1 MKKNKT
7 KKILWITA
15 VFFTFIA
22 LILIINESYALLQTI
37 SSGSTEV
44 KTGSW
49 TIKINEKNISN
60 GITETFTL
68 DNVIYDESNENIENG
83 YIAPGKSGYFDI
95 VLDPSGTD
103 VAISYEINVRL
114 DECAYPNNI
123 KLSVENTST
132 DGGVEVI
139 GNTFKGLIS
148 LNDIKNNKT
157 ITLKLTLIWENNE
170 EFNESDTNLGTIE
183 ANKLKIPITITL
195 NQYQE

>member
-7 KKILWITA
+7 KKILWVTA
-15 VFFTFIA
+15 VFFAFIA

-37 SSGSTEV
+37 SSGSAEV

-49 TIKINEKNISN
+49 TIKLNEKNISN

-68 DNVIYDESNENIENG
+68 NNMIYDESNENIENG

-103 VAISYEINVRL
+103 VAISYETNVRL

-170 EFNESDTNLGTIE
+170 EFNESDTKLGTIE

-195 NQYQE
+195 NQYQG

>member
-7 KKILWITA
+7 KKILWVTA
-15 VFFTFIA
+15 VFFAFIA

-37 SSGSTEV
+37 SSGNAEV

-49 TIKINEKNISN
+49 TIKLNEKNISN

-68 DNVIYDESNENIENG
+68 NNIIYDESNENIENG

-114 DECAYPNNI
+114 DECAYPDNI

-132 DGGVEVI
+132 DGEVEVI

-148 LNDIKNNKT
+148 LNDIKSNKT
-157 ITLKLTLIWENNE
+157 ITLKLTLVWENNE

-195 NQYQE
+195 NQYQG

>member
-7 KKILWITA
+7 KKILWVTA
-15 VFFTFIA
+15 VFFAFIA

-37 SSGSTEV
+37 SSGNAEV

-49 TIKINEKNISN
+49 TIKLNEKNISN

-68 DNVIYDESNENIENG
+68 NNIIYDESNENIENG

-114 DECAYPNNI
+114 DECAYPDNI

-132 DGGVEVI
+132 DGEVEVI

-148 LNDIKNNKT
+148 LNDIKSNKT

-195 NQYQE
+195 NQYQG

>member
-37 SSGSTEV
+37 SSGSAEV

-68 DNVIYDESNENIENG
+68 NNVIYDESNENIENKKYPKLFFRYSSCYLSIFICRESTKCSCKSLFASIDNKKGCHIEKNLQETDKIFYIVANVCQLHRLHG
-83 YIAPGKSGYFDI
+83 Y
-95 VLDPSGTD
+95 
-103 VAISYEINVRL
+103 
-114 DECAYPNNI
+114 
-123 KLSVENTST
+123 
-132 DGGVEVI
+132 
-139 GNTFKGLIS
+139 
-148 LNDIKNNKT
+148 
-157 ITLKLTLIWENNE
+157 
-170 EFNESDTNLGTIE
+170 
-183 ANKLKIPITITL
+183 
-195 NQYQE
+195 

>member
-7 KKILWITA
+7 KKILWVTA
-15 VFFTFIA
+15 VFFAFIA

-37 SSGSTEV
+37 SSGSAEV

-49 TIKINEKNISN
+49 TIKLNEKNISN

-68 DNVIYDESNENIENG
+68 NDIIYDESNENIENG

-114 DECAYPNNI
+114 DECVYPNNI

-148 LNDIKNNKT
+148 LNDIKSNKK

-195 NQYQE
+195 NQYQG

>member
-37 SSGSTEV
+37 SSGSAEV

-49 TIKINEKNISN
+49 TIKLNEKNISN

-68 DNVIYDESNENIENG
+68 NNIIYDESNENIENG

-114 DECAYPNNI
+114 DECAYPDNI

-132 DGGVEVI
+132 DGEVEVI

-148 LNDIKNNKT
+148 LNDIKSNKT

-195 NQYQE
+195 NQYQG

>member
-7 KKILWITA
+7 KKILWVTA
-15 VFFTFIA
+15 VFFAFIA

-37 SSGSTEV
+37 SLGSAEV

-49 TIKINEKNISN
+49 TIKLNEKNISN

-68 DNVIYDESNENIENG
+68 NNMIYDESNENIENG

-170 EFNESDTNLGTIE
+170 EFNESDTKLGTIE

-195 NQYQE
+195 NQYQG

>member
-37 SSGSTEV
+37 SSGSAEV

-68 DNVIYDESNENIENG
+68 NNVIYDESNENIENG

-103 VAISYEINVRL
+103 VAISYEINVTL

>member
-15 VFFTFIA
+15 IFFAFIA
-22 LILIINESYALLQTI
+22 SAYIINESYALLQTI
-37 SSGSTEV
+37 SSGNAEA

-49 TIKINEKNISN
+49 TIKLNEKNISN
-60 GITETFTL
+60 GVTESFTL
-68 DNVIYDESNENIENG
+68 NNIIYDESDENIENG

-114 DECAYPNNI
+114 DECAYPDNI

-148 LNDIKNNKT
+148 LNDIKSNKT

-183 ANKLKIPITITL
+183 ANKLKIPITVTL
-195 NQYQE
+195 NQYQG

>member
-7 KKILWITA
+7 KKLLWITA

-37 SSGSTEV
+37 SSGSAEP

-68 DNVIYDESNENIENG
+68 NNVIYDESNENIENG

>member
-7 KKILWITA
+7 KKILWVTA
-15 VFFTFIA
+15 VFFAFIA

-37 SSGSTEV
+37 SSGSAEV

-49 TIKINEKNISN
+49 TIKLNEKNISN

-68 DNVIYDESNENIENG
+68 NNIIYDESNENIETG

-103 VAISYEINVRL
+103 VAKSYEINVRL

-157 ITLKLTLIWENNE
+157 ITLKLTLLWENND
-170 EFNESDTNLGTIE
+170 EFNESDTKLGTIE

-195 NQYQE
+195 NQYQG

>member
-1 MKKNKT
+1 MVEQIIEVGTSELLGKYKVHIGDKMYTTQDVELKDSIAANANVVCKVGKFLDVEVLGVEGNYFNVKYENYT
-7 KKILWITA
+7 GYVKGDNLVSYYTNPEYVEKCRLQKILNK
-15 VFFTFIA
+15 
-22 LILIINESYALLQTI
+22 L
-37 SSGSTEV
+37 
-44 KTGSW
+44 
-49 TIKINEKNISN
+49 
-60 GITETFTL
+60 
-68 DNVIYDESNENIENG
+68 
-83 YIAPGKSGYFDI
+83 
-95 VLDPSGTD
+95 
-103 VAISYEINVRL
+103 SYEINVRL

>member
-7 KKILWITA
+7 KKILWVTA
-15 VFFTFIA
+15 VFFAFIA

-37 SSGSTEV
+37 SSGNAEV

-49 TIKINEKNISN
+49 TIKLNEKNISN

-68 DNVIYDESNENIENG
+68 NNIIYDESNENIENG

-114 DECAYPNNI
+114 DECAYPDNI

-132 DGGVEVI
+132 DGEVEVI

-148 LNDIKNNKT
+148 LNDIKSNKT

-183 ANKLKIPITITL
+183 SNKLKIPITITL
-195 NQYQE
+195 NQYQG

>member
-7 KKILWITA
+7 KKILWVTA
-15 VFFTFIA
+15 VFFAFIA
-22 LILIINESYALLQTI
+22 VFYIVNESYALLQTI
-37 SSGSTEV
+37 ASGNAETN
-44 KTGSW
+44 TGSW
-49 TIKINEKNISN
+49 TIKLNEKNISN

-68 DNVIYDESNENIENG
+68 NNIIYDETDENIENG

-114 DECAYPNNI
+114 DECDYPDNI
-123 KLSVENTST
+123 KISVENSST
-132 DGGVEVI
+132 DGEVEQD

-148 LNDIKNNKT
+148 LNDIKSNKT

-170 EFNESDTNLGTIE
+170 EFNGSDTNLGIVE
-183 ANKLKIPITITL
+183 ANKLKIPITVTL
-195 NQYQE
+195 NQYQG

>member
-7 KKILWITA
+7 KKILWVTA
-15 VFFTFIA
+15 VFFAFIA

-37 SSGSTEV
+37 SSGSAEV

-49 TIKINEKNISN
+49 TIKLNEKNISN

-68 DNVIYDESNENIENG
+68 NNMIYDESNENIENG

-114 DECAYPNNI
+114 DECTYPNNI

-170 EFNESDTNLGTIE
+170 EFNESDTKLGTIE

-195 NQYQE
+195 NQYQG

>member
-15 VFFTFIA
+15 VFFAFIA

-37 SSGSTEV
+37 SSGNAEV

-49 TIKINEKNISN
+49 TIKLNEKNISN

-68 DNVIYDESNENIENG
+68 NNIIYDESNENIENG

-114 DECAYPNNI
+114 DECAYPDNI

-132 DGGVEVI
+132 DGEVEVI

-148 LNDIKNNKT
+148 LNDIKSNKT

-195 NQYQE
+195 NQYQG

>member
-7 KKILWITA
+7 KKLLWITA

-37 SSGSTEV
+37 SSGSAEV

-68 DNVIYDESNENIENG
+68 NNVIYDESNENIENG

-103 VAISYEINVRL
+103 VAISYEINVKL
-114 DECAYPNNI
+114 DECTYPNNI

>member
-7 KKILWITA
+7 KKILWVTA
-15 VFFTFIA
+15 VFFAFIA

-37 SSGSTEV
+37 SSGNAEV

-49 TIKINEKNISN
+49 TIKLNEKNISN

-68 DNVIYDESNENIENG
+68 NNIIYDESNENIENG

-114 DECAYPNNI
+114 DECAYPDNI

-132 DGGVEVI
+132 DGEVEVI

-195 NQYQE
+195 NQYQG

>member
-7 KKILWITA
+7 KKLLWITA

-37 SSGSTEV
+37 SSGSAEV

-68 DNVIYDESNENIENG
+68 NNVIYDESNENIENG

-103 VAISYEINVRL
+103 VAISYEINVGL
-114 DECAYPNNI
+114 DECVYPNNI

>member
-7 KKILWITA
+7 KKILWVTA
-15 VFFTFIA
+15 VFFAFIA

-37 SSGSTEV
+37 SSGSAEV

-49 TIKINEKNISN
+49 TIKLNEKNILN

-68 DNVIYDESNENIENG
+68 NNMIYDESNENIENG

-114 DECAYPNNI
+114 NECAYPNNI

-132 DGGVEVI
+132 DGEVEVI

-195 NQYQE
+195 NQYQG

>member
-1 MKKNKT
+1 MKKNNT
-7 KKILWITA
+7 KKLLWITA

-37 SSGSTEV
+37 SSGSAEV

-68 DNVIYDESNENIENG
+68 NNVIYDESNENIENG

-114 DECAYPNNI
+114 DECSYPNNI

-157 ITLKLTLIWENNE
+157 ITLKLNLIWENNE

>member
-7 KKILWITA
+7 KKILWVTA
-15 VFFTFIA
+15 VFFAFIA

-37 SSGSTEV
+37 SSGNAEV

-49 TIKINEKNISN
+49 TIKLNEKNISN

-68 DNVIYDESNENIENG
+68 NNIIYDESNENIENG

-148 LNDIKNNKT
+148 LNDIKSNKT
-157 ITLKLTLIWENNE
+157 ITLKLTLVWENNE

-195 NQYQE
+195 NQYQG

>member
-15 VFFTFIA
+15 IFFAFIA
-22 LILIINESYALLQTI
+22 AAYIINESYALLQTI
-37 SSGSTEV
+37 SSGNAEA

-49 TIKINEKNISN
+49 TIKLNEKNISN
-60 GITETFTL
+60 GVTESFTL
-68 DNVIYDESNENIENG
+68 NNIIYDESDENIENG

-114 DECAYPNNI
+114 DECAYPDNI

-148 LNDIKNNKT
+148 LNDIKSNKT

-183 ANKLKIPITITL
+183 ANKLKIPITVTL
-195 NQYQE
+195 NQYQG

>member
-7 KKILWITA
+7 KKLLWITA

-68 DNVIYDESNENIENG
+68 NNVIYDESNENIENG

-132 DGGVEVI
+132 GGGVEVI

>member
-1 MKKNKT
+1 M
-7 KKILWITA
+7 
-15 VFFTFIA
+15 
-22 LILIINESYALLQTI
+22 
-37 SSGSTEV
+37 
-44 KTGSW
+44 
-49 TIKINEKNISN
+49 
-60 GITETFTL
+60 
-68 DNVIYDESNENIENG
+68 IYDESNENIENG

-170 EFNESDTNLGTIE
+170 EFNIGRKFKNNVIQKYKEHFLRW
-183 ANKLKIPITITL
+183 
-195 NQYQE
+195 QYIIIL

>member
-7 KKILWITA
+7 KKLLWITA

-37 SSGSTEV
+37 SSGSAEV

-49 TIKINEKNISN
+49 TIKINEKTISN

-68 DNVIYDESNENIENG
+68 NNVIYDESNENIENG